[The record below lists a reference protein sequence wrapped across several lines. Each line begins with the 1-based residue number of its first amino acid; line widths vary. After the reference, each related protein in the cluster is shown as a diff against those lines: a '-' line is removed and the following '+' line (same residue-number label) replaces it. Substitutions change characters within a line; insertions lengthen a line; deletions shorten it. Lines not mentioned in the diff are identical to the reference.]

1 MRRLL
6 SVLVP
11 LFLLGCSQNNSKSLL
26 LSDDIIRDVN
36 FENIACDV
44 QVLSVKSPYLME
56 GIETYQSIG
65 DLLFCISEN
74 HRVIYWIKGDSVI
87 AKLDKYGRGHGE
99 YLWIESY
106 AYAPD
111 DSILFIRTTD
121 NRLIRYQGLNCNYI
135 GECSDFPSASRPYAI
150 DSRTLLAEGSVPGDD
165 NILHQGLYL
174 IDAETGEIGRNVC
187 PMDYAQHSFYTGNKF
202 QTADSIMFIIPGP
215 GDDDNV
221 VYLLKNE
228 QLSPLLT
235 FRYEDKWRIPENVLI
250 RELRTDYASD
260 VNRVH
265 QMIALGQ
272 YRMKE
277 PFCNG
282 GTYLLYSDGRLMFW
296 SLSDS
301 FVLNIIKG
309 NDVSRYHVT
318 LPGFD
323 KYLNPNAV
331 VADYYVTAFNS
342 IFKSQIENEEQ
353 LTPLGQ
359 QIRKAIDSSDGNPV
373 FLMYHIKK

>member
-1 MRRLL
+1 MRKSIIVLAFL
-6 SVLVP
+6 S
-11 LFLLGCSQNNSKSLL
+11 LLGCSGNKSTSLL
-26 LSDDIIRDVN
+26 LPDDIIEDVN
-36 FENIACDV
+36 IEDIACDV
-44 QVLSVKSPYLME
+44 RVFSVKSPYLME
-56 GIETYQSIG
+56 GIETCQSIG
-65 DLLFCISEN
+65 DMLFCISEN
-74 HRVIYWIKGDSVI
+74 HRVIYWIKEDSVI

-135 GECSDFPSASRPYAI
+135 GECSDFPSASRPYAL
-150 DSRTLLAEGSVPGDD
+150 DSRTLLVQSSVPGDD
-165 NILHQGLYL
+165 NFLHQGLFL
-174 IDAETGEIGRNVC
+174 IDAVTGEIGKNVC
-187 PMDYAQHSFYTGNKF
+187 PMDYAQHSFYNGNKY

-221 VYLLKNE
+221 VYLLKDE
-228 QLSPLLT
+228 RLSTLLT
-235 FRYEDKWRIPENVLI
+235 FRYEDKWRIPESVLI
-250 RELRTDYASD
+250 RELSTDYASD
-260 VNRVH
+260 ATRVQ

-301 FVLNIIKG
+301 FVLNIVKD
-309 NDVSRYHVT
+309 NDVSRYRIS

-323 KYLNPNAV
+323 KYLNPSAV
-331 VADYYVTAFNS
+331 VDGYYVTVFNS
-342 IFKSQIENEEQ
+342 LFKSQIVNEDE
-353 LTPLGQ
+353 LTPIGL
-359 QIRKAIDSSDGNPV
+359 QIKKEIDRSDGDPV
-373 FLMYHIKK
+373 LLLYHIK

>member
-6 SVLVP
+6 SVLIP

-26 LSDDIIRDVN
+26 LSDDIIQNVN
-36 FENIACDV
+36 LEDIASDV

-56 GIETYQSIG
+56 GIEMCQGIG

-74 HRVIYWIKGDSVI
+74 HRVIYWIKEDSVI

-99 YLWIESY
+99 YLWIESC

-121 NRLIRYQGLNCNYI
+121 NRLIRYRGLNCKYI
-135 GECSDFPSASRPYAI
+135 GECSVFPAAARLYALNG
-150 DSRTLLAEGSVPGDD
+150 RTLLAQISVPGDD
-165 NILHQGLYL
+165 NIHHQGLYL

-187 PMDYAQHSFYTGNKF
+187 PMDYAQHSFYNGNKY

-215 GDDDNV
+215 GNDDNV
-221 VYLLKNE
+221 LYLLKDE

-235 FRYEDKWRIPENVLI
+235 FRYEDKWRIPESVLI
-250 RELRTDYASD
+250 RELHTDYASD
-260 VNRVH
+260 VNKVH
-265 QMIALGQ
+265 QMLALGQ
-272 YRMKE
+272 YRIKE

-282 GTYLLYSDGRLMFW
+282 GAYLFYSDGRLMFW
-296 SLSDS
+296 SLSDY
-301 FVLNIIKG
+301 FVLNIIKN
-309 NDVSRYHVT
+309 NDVNRYRVS

-331 VADYYVTAFNS
+331 VADYYVTVFNS
-342 IFKSQIENEEQ
+342 IFKSQIENEDE
-353 LTPLGQ
+353 LSPLGR
-359 QIRKAIDSSDGNPV
+359 QIKKVIDSSDGNPV
-373 FLMYHIKK
+373 LLKYHIK